1 MYYLLILNKYL
12 FMIGLV
18 IDLISVLINEGKI
31 LRGGMKFY
39 GEIYLYYFIK

>member
-12 FMIGLV
+12 FMIWLV

-39 GEIYLYYFIK
+39 GVNLFVLFY

>member
-12 FMIGLV
+12 FMIWLV

-31 LRGGMKFY
+31 LRGGMKVYGVNLLVLFY
-39 GEIYLYYFIK
+39 